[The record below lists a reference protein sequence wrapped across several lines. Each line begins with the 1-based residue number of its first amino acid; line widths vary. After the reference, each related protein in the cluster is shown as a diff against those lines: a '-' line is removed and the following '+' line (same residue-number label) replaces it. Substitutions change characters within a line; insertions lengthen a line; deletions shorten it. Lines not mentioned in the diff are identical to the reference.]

1 MAPLLGGDG
10 AGLELLDLSSNWL
23 GHPGAAGAGLG
34 AAGQAA
40 GAGLGALSAA
50 LARGSSGLRKLFL
63 ANNCLLGT
71 KFLGGGPATAGGP
84 ASAGADAATAALEQ
98 LLGLLGSR
106 APLLS
111 HLDLSENVLGDAGV
125 QVVLRGLGGAG
136 GAGGGDAAA
145 AAAAAAFPALETV
158 ELRYNAVSVAG
169 AKAARGALP
178 QRFVLACAVPQL
190 LSLRQAAPV

>member
-1 MAPLLGGDG
+1 MDSLG
-10 AGLELLDLSSNWL
+10 
-23 GHPGAAGAGLG
+23 
-34 AAGQAA
+34 
-40 GAGLGALSAA
+40 
-50 LARGSSGLRKLFL
+50 R
-63 ANNCLLGT
+63 
-71 KFLGGGPATAGGP
+71 
-84 ASAGADAATAALEQ
+84 SAGRRD
-98 LLGLLGSR
+98 

-136 GAGGGDAAA
+136 GSD

-178 QRFVLACAVPQL
+178 RRFVLACAVPQL
-190 LSLRQAAPV
+190 LSLRQAAPL